1 MARGGKRE
9 GAGRPKG
16 SGKYGEPTK
25 AVRVPISKLGEIES
39 LIRRSHPN
47 TSLTG
52 SNSDYQDYS
61 DSRKVVPLSRGESTP
76 KSVSDVYRLPL
87 FMNPVAAGFPTQTE
101 DYVEDRIDLNEHL
114 IKHPAATFLVRVAGE
129 SMLDA
134 GIHPNDILIV
144 DRAVEAKNG
153 KIVIA
158 VVDGELTVK
167 RLKQHKGEIML
178 MPENESFEPLK
189 ITTEMDFRIW
199 GVVTQVIHSL

>member
-25 AVRVPISKLGEIES
+25 AVRVPISKLGEIEA

-52 SNSDYQDYS
+52 SSPGKQDN
-61 DSRKVVPLSRGESTP
+61 RKVVPFSSVESPQSSESNVT
-76 KSVSDVYRLPL
+76 YRLPL
-87 FMNPVAAGFPTQTE
+87 YMNPVAAGFPTQTE

-129 SMLDA
+129 SMLEA

-167 RLKQHKGEIML
+167 RLKQHKGEIFL
-178 MPENESFEPLK
+178 MPENESYDPLK
-189 ITTEMDFRIW
+189 ITQEMDFRIW

>member
-25 AVRVPISKLGEIES
+25 AVRVPISKLSEIED

-52 SNSDYQDYS
+52 SNSAPLNDH
-61 DSRKVVPLSRGESTP
+61 KVVSMRKHAAAQGSA
-76 KSVSDVYRLPL
+76 SSASNVYRLPL
-87 FMNPVAAGFPTQTE
+87 FMNPVAAGFPVQTE

-114 IKHPAATFLVRVAGE
+114 IKHPSATFLVRVAGE
-129 SMLDA
+129 SMLDV

-167 RLKQHKGEIML
+167 RLKQHKGAIFL

-189 ITTEMDFRIW
+189 VSPEMDFRIW

>member
-52 SNSDYQDYS
+52 STPVQADRQ
-61 DSRKVVPLSRGESTP
+61 KVVPISRGEERQEAAN
-76 KSVSDVYRLPL
+76 VYRLPL

-114 IKHPAATFLVRVAGE
+114 IKHPSATFLVRVAGE

-134 GIHPNDILIV
+134 GIHPHDILIV
-144 DRAVEAKNG
+144 DRAEEARNG

-158 VVDGELTVK
+158 VVDRELTVK
-167 RLKQHKGEIML
+167 RLKQHKGEIFL

-189 ITTEMDFRIW
+189 ITKEMDFHIW